1 MSYVART
8 LLVDEALIALGLL
21 MSIGLYTGI
30 FLADHPRARA
40 YVRENPGSPFVV
52 AFIALLISAA
62 ASFSAGRGD
71 LANELSV
78 YAYFSLLAG
87 VVLQAVAAVRRDR
100 DGDAGARSRSRY
112 RFR

>member
-1 MSYVART
+1 
-8 LLVDEALIALGLL
+8 LLVDEVLIALGLL
-21 MSIGLYTGI
+21 MSAGLYTGI
-30 FLADHPRARA
+30 LLADHPRARA

-87 VVLQAVAAVRRDR
+87 VVLQAVAAVRGDR
-100 DGDAGARSRSRY
+100 DGGARSRSRY